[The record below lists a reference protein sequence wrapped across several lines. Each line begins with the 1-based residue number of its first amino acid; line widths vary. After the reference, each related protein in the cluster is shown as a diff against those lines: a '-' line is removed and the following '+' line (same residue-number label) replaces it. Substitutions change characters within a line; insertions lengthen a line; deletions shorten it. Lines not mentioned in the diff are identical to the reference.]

1 MKKRILLA
9 ITGLLLSAGISSAQ
23 KFAFV
28 DTEYILAQMPEYKS
42 AQDQLDAASAQW
54 QKEIEAKYSDIDKLY
69 KAFQAEQVLLSEEM
83 KRKREDEIIQREK
96 EAKDLQKSKFGVDG
110 ELFKKRQELV
120 KPLQDKVYNAIKEL
134 ATAQQLSIIFDKSS
148 DLTMIYTNPKYDKSD
163 DVLKAMGYKV
173 VKQEN
178 QTGK

>member
-120 KPLQDKVYNAIKEL
+120 KPLQDKVYNAITEL

>member
-1 MKKRILLA
+1 MKKKLFLA
-9 ITGLLLSAGISSAQ
+9 IAGLILSAGVSMAQ

-28 DTEYILAQMPEYKS
+28 DTEYILSQMPEYKS

-54 QKEIEAKYSDIDKLY
+54 QKEIEAKYADIDKLY

-83 KRKREDEIIQREK
+83 KRKREDDIIQREK

-120 KPLQDKVYNAIKEL
+120 KPLQDKVYNAIKEM
-134 ATAQQLSIIFDKSS
+134 ATTQQLSIIFDKSS

-173 VKQEN
+173 TKQEN

>member
-163 DVLKAMGYKV
+163 DVL
-173 VKQEN
+173 
-178 QTGK
+178 

>member
-1 MKKRILLA
+1 MKKKILLVFTA
-9 ITGLLLSAGISSAQ
+9 LFLSAGFTFAQ
-23 KFAFV
+23 KFAYV